1 MADLAGLPGK
11 ELPNQRFG
19 YFAAY
24 RNVVVKNNSPGQIWL
39 LQPNVAYAFNNEDG
53 ITVLASMPDKQ
64 RIDDFADDRE
74 AALLRMFAD
83 LPERPDISAAER
95 VSDIVG
101 TRDYPSIV
109 RKKFVA
115 PGVALIG
122 DAAMVGDPLW
132 GVGCGWAFQAAEWL
146 SDAVIPAFASGDLAA
161 IDAATR
167 RYARTHKRRLKMH
180 EMFAVDFSSG
190 RPFNPIERNLFAGAV
205 NDPWVADRFWQYGT
219 RNASPLSLFNPR
231 LLVRAYR
238 ARSKSAAVPAGAD

>member
-1 MADLAGLPGK
+1 MPSDAYDVAVVGAVGRHSKVADLAGLPGK

-122 DAAMVGDPLW
+122 DAAMVG
-132 GVGCGWAFQAAEWL
+132 G
-146 SDAVIPAFASGDLAA
+146 
-161 IDAATR
+161 
-167 RYARTHKRRLKMH
+167 
-180 EMFAVDFSSG
+180 
-190 RPFNPIERNLFAGAV
+190 
-205 NDPWVADRFWQYGT
+205 PWVADRFWQYGT